1 MHRSRLGVILIDHAA
16 GHDEAV
22 AFWSGALGADPR
34 RSDEPE
40 YTSLG
45 EVGGLELAVQRLG
58 DGTPSRVHLDIET
71 DDVRAE
77 VARVV
82 GLGARVV
89 TDKEEY
95 AVLTDPGGVL
105 FCVVPVQNAER
116 FETDA
121 TTWD

>member
-1 MHRSRLGVILIDHAA
+1 
-16 GHDEAV
+16 
-22 AFWSGALGADPR
+22 
-34 RSDEPE
+34 
-40 YTSLG
+40 
-45 EVGGLELAVQRLG
+45 
-58 DGTPSRVHLDIET
+58 
-71 DDVRAE
+71 
-77 VARVV
+77 VV